1 MPTAADAPRAVA
13 RGVPQFTD
21 RRPAPAP
28 APASTLP
35 DPRPAVPAEPA
46 PAVLDPRR
54 VGRWAHV
61 ARVAV
66 ATAVFAAAVWT
77 WDRATP
83 ADTRVAS
90 LAFALTT
97 VVTGAALWRTELR
110 QPGGARARLALAA
123 GLAAFDLGLATAVV
137 HLTGGG
143 ASQFAALYVLA
154 IAGAGLALPF
164 GGAVLAGLAGC
175 ALYACD
181 VLWWR
186 PGPSAP
192 LSLGLQLGTFA
203 LVAVAAGGLGARLRA
218 AGAGGEALARALARA
233 RGEAADV
240 LRDMTSG
247 VVTVDA
253 DGRLL
258 YANAAAEA
266 LLGAPLRPLLGR
278 PALARVAEAAPGVAE
293 ALARAARGERT
304 SRGESPVARAGGAGT
319 LGVTTTVGADDGAGR
334 GGAARGGSSRT
345 ATAIFT
351 DITASKQLD
360 ALRLRAE
367 RLEAVAGLAASL
379 AHEIRNPL
387 ASIRSAVE
395 QLSRLAGQAE
405 REALGDDAADDARA
419 LAGLTVREA
428 DRLSRLLGEF
438 LDFARAR
445 VTRVAPVDL
454 AAVAGEAARVAA
466 AHPDAAGVRVRV
478 AADAGAVPV
487 DGDAELLHR
496 AVFNLVLNA
505 AQATALGGG
514 GEVRVRVGRAASAPA
529 QLGFAGGAVEVR
541 VEDEGGGVAPEVAAR
556 LFEPFVTT
564 RAGGSGLGLAVVQRA
579 VEAHGGVVLV
589 EGGGAGAGA
598 RFTCVLPMGVV
609 RDGGAVDA
617 VAAAP
622 PSAGPT
628 APVVPRRRTR
638 TALRAAPSPRG

>member
-1 MPTAADAPRAVA
+1 
-13 RGVPQFTD
+13 
-21 RRPAPAP
+21 
-28 APASTLP
+28 
-35 DPRPAVPAEPA
+35 
-46 PAVLDPRR
+46 
-54 VGRWAHV
+54 
-61 ARVAV
+61 VAV

-258 YANAAAEA
+258 YANAAPRRCSARRC
-266 LLGAPLRPLLGR
+266 GRSWDGRRWRGWRRPR
-278 PALARVAEAAPGVAE
+278 PGWPR
-293 ALARAARGERT
+293 R
-304 SRGESPVARAGGAGT
+304 SRGR
-319 LGVTTTVGADDGAGR
+319 
-334 GGAARGGSSRT
+334 
-345 ATAIFT
+345 
-351 DITASKQLD
+351 
-360 ALRLRAE
+360 
-367 RLEAVAGLAASL
+367 
-379 AHEIRNPL
+379 
-387 ASIRSAVE
+387 
-395 QLSRLAGQAE
+395 
-405 REALGDDAADDARA
+405 
-419 LAGLTVREA
+419 
-428 DRLSRLLGEF
+428 
-438 LDFARAR
+438 
-445 VTRVAPVDL
+445 
-454 AAVAGEAARVAA
+454 
-466 AHPDAAGVRVRV
+466 
-478 AADAGAVPV
+478 
-487 DGDAELLHR
+487 
-496 AVFNLVLNA
+496 
-505 AQATALGGG
+505 
-514 GEVRVRVGRAASAPA
+514 RAASA
-529 QLGFAGGAVEVR
+529 R
-541 VEDEGGGVAPEVAAR
+541 
-556 LFEPFVTT
+556 
-564 RAGGSGLGLAVVQRA
+564 
-579 VEAHGGVVLV
+579 
-589 EGGGAGAGA
+589 
-598 RFTCVLPMGVV
+598 
-609 RDGGAVDA
+609 
-617 VAAAP
+617 
-622 PSAGPT
+622 
-628 APVVPRRRTR
+628 
-638 TALRAAPSPRG
+638 RAASRRWRGPAGRGRSA